1 MGQTNESSLK
11 QRTHMIGRHGR
22 NCEGV
27 VRGSGAGGSP
37 GITPSADAAPLR
49 RGRRPLVPVVV
60 MLLLVVVAVTAGR
73 ATSAAARRVGGRGGR
88 RQPRRLAAALH
99 GVVPHYSSPMV
110 VSGQSSGP

>member
-1 MGQTNESSLK
+1 
-11 QRTHMIGRHGR
+11 MIGRHGR

-49 RGRRPLVPVVV
+49 RGRRPLVPV
-60 MLLLVVVAVTAGR
+60 MLLLLVVVAVTAGR
-73 ATSAAARRVGGRGGR
+73 ATSAAAARRVGGRGGR

-99 GVVPHYSSPMV
+99 GVPNYFFAIAISERSSRP
-110 VSGQSSGP
+110 

>member
-1 MGQTNESSLK
+1 
-11 QRTHMIGRHGR
+11 MIGRHGR

-60 MLLLVVVAVTAGR
+60 VMLLLLVVVVALTAGR
-73 ATSAAARRVGGRGGR
+73 ATSAAAARRVGGRGGR

-99 GVVPHYSSPMV
+99 GVPNYFFAIVIW
-110 VSGQSSGP
+110 

>member
-1 MGQTNESSLK
+1 
-11 QRTHMIGRHGR
+11 MIGRHGR

-27 VRGSGAGGSP
+27 VRGSGAGSSP

-49 RGRRPLVPVVV
+49 GGRRPLVPVVV
-60 MLLLVVVAVTAGR
+60 MLLLVVVVSVTAGC
-73 ATSAAARRVGGRGGR
+73 ATSAAAARRVGGRGGR